1 VQSPLKPRILH
12 QAALL
17 VVAVGLSNDS
27 YGYNEMDKESFF
39 SVKGCNDTKSP
50 RSDTS
55 KKVGRNIWYFTLWN
69 TLMSQMLLYF
79 VIVIVFIVSLS
90 SMNIFGIICFALS
103 EICCATFVGVYNIY
117 FSYSSLTFLYVFIF
131 IFMCWSPWPNF
142 CPFFIGNSA
151 FIES

>member
-55 KKVGRNIWYFTLWN
+55 KKVGRNIWYF
-69 TLMSQMLLYF
+69 
-79 VIVIVFIVSLS
+79 SL
-90 SMNIFGIICFALS
+90 
-103 EICCATFVGVYNIY
+103 
-117 FSYSSLTFLYVFIF
+117 
-131 IFMCWSPWPNF
+131 
-142 CPFFIGNSA
+142 
-151 FIES
+151 